1 MSSDETESGRLF
13 ISRPFNIQKEK
24 EQMECD
30 EYFSARLA
38 TLHGQ

>member
-1 MSSDETESGRLF
+1 MGPDKMESGGLA
-13 ISRPFNIQKEK
+13 ISRPFNIQKKK